1 MHNNS
6 QSTSRCRAVSFSL
19 AISSYFQSNLH
30 IWKAARSMAKSNMG
44 GLMLAGMCEQT
55 IVGPNLR
62 RATLLLVHSL
72 PPSHPLTSP
81 IHILVLG
88 TLFIHMLN
96 SKRAYLSCF
105 FPMNGFKIFCGLH
118 IRRRRKDCSITYKSC
133 LSNWILLFP
142 ALFSVVHSRSP
153 RS

>member
-1 MHNNS
+1 
-6 QSTSRCRAVSFSL
+6 
-19 AISSYFQSNLH
+19 
-30 IWKAARSMAKSNMG
+30 MAKSNMG

-105 FPMNGFKIFCGLH
+105 LFFESHYSPPFPKKVKNSSSLQVPQIIDIS
-118 IRRRRKDCSITYKSC
+118 IR
-133 LSNWILLFP
+133 
-142 ALFSVVHSRSP
+142 
-153 RS
+153 